1 MVHWL
6 VQSSFKSWRVPP
18 FPSVIPIWGLGE
30 EENVWD
36 FSDSECAW
44 TGSTDKCSAV
54 SKDLVFLVSFS
65 FSVSLLALYLATTDT
80 TEASVVRSQQLI
92 EYAHACLCGVTFW
105 IVSICVWFEYTSVCV
120 CGFCPFCRVCV
131 CVPASSATVFGFSFD
146 LATSIAV
153 PVARPTFP
161 LFPFAWSGHRGRG
174 MGRMAHL

>member
-105 IVSICVWFEYTSVCV
+105 IVSCLCVSVCV
-120 CGFCPFCRVCV
+120 SEVCRFRAACLYRV
-131 CVPASSATVFGFSFD
+131 VPGKEMC
-146 LATSIAV
+146 L
-153 PVARPTFP
+153 PVALKSLPVLRS
-161 LFPFAWSGHRGRG
+161 SGPVLAPRIRFSGELRF
-174 MGRMAHL
+174 LTLDLCL